1 MSTTTFFSADEVSL
15 ERKADADVET
25 CVRTADGDINKVY
38 EVNKCIQWIQERN
51 LQRVALQFPDEL
63 MCDAVPVT
71 SAISKAV
78 DGQVFI
84 LGDTSYGSCCVDE
97 VAAQHYNADGLIHFG
112 RSCLSTTQRLPIL
125 YVFGQSS
132 ISVADCEGKF
142 RELFP
147 DTANP
152 IVLLYETGYSH
163 AIDKIKEALEGD
175 YQKLVVS
182 VLDIPNHCRTDL
194 QGQGDCTT
202 CKRQGFKVTKCG
214 RTFWLPEEGTLS
226 NYSMF
231 YIGCE
236 SLTLT
241 NLMMTFNTNQF
252 YSYNPLTQTGRKES
266 VNINRKLMKRF
277 YMIEK
282 AKDAHI
288 LGIVVGTLGITDY
301 LQVIIRLKDMVKK
314 SGKKSYTFVVGKLNP
329 AKLANFMEIDVFVLV
344 ACAEN
349 SLLDSSD
356 FYKPIVTPY
365 ELEIACNTDRE
376 WTADYV
382 TDFRSLLPG
391 GEDHVAIPVTLAVQ
405 TDVSLVTGKLRTIG
419 VTEDIDVTSTAM
431 LPRNQNMAVS
441 EVPAD
446 TAGEYL
452 ASRSWRGLEQQLGE
466 TEVTK
471 ALEGQK
477 GIAAGYTNELDTG
490 S

>member
-1 MSTTTFFSADEVSL
+1 MSTAAFFTADEVSL
-15 ERKADADVET
+15 ERKADVDIEN
-25 CVRTADGDINKVY
+25 CVSTADREINEVY

-63 MCDAVPVT
+63 MCDAVTVT

-78 DGQVFI
+78 EGQVFI

-97 VAAQHYNADGLIHFG
+97 VAAQHYNADSLIHFG
-112 RSCLSTTQRLPIL
+112 RTCLSPTQRLPVL
-125 YVFGQSS
+125 YVFGQVKVD
-132 ISVADCEGKF
+132 VADCEGKF
-142 RELFP
+142 KELFP
-147 DTANP
+147 DTTIP
-152 IVLLYETGYSH
+152 IVLLYDTVYSY
-163 AIDKIKEALEGD
+163 AIDRITEALGVD
-175 YQKLVVS
+175 YHHLVVS
-182 VLDIPNHCRTDL
+182 VLDIPNHCNTDL
-194 QGQGDCTT
+194 QGQGHCAT
-202 CKRQGFKVTKCG
+202 CQKQGLKVTKCG
-214 RTFWLPEEGTLS
+214 RTFWLPEECNLS
-226 NYSMF
+226 NYTMF

-241 NLMMTFNTNQF
+241 NLMMTFNTNLF
-252 YSYNPLTQTGRKES
+252 YSYNPATQIGRKEG

-288 LGIVVGTLGITDY
+288 VGIVVGTLGITDY
-301 LQVIIRLKDMVKK
+301 LQVINRLKDIVKK
-314 SGKKSYTFVVGKLNP
+314 SGKKSYTFVVGKLNV

-365 ELEIACNTDRE
+365 ELEIACNTERD

-382 TDFRSLLPG
+382 TDFRSLIPG
-391 GEDHVAIPVTLAVQ
+391 GENYVAMPETLEVQ

-419 VTEDIDVTSTAM
+419 VKEDIAVSTAVV
-431 LPRNQNMAVS
+431 PRNQNMAVS

-477 GIAAGYTNELDTG
+477 GIAAGYTNEPDAD

>member
-1 MSTTTFFSADEVSL
+1 MSTAAFFTADEVSL
-15 ERKADADVET
+15 ERKADVDVET
-25 CVRTADGDINKVY
+25 CTSTAATEIDEVY
-38 EVNKCIQWIQERN
+38 EVNKCIRWIQQRN

-63 MCDAVPVT
+63 MCDAVSVT

-78 DGQVFI
+78 ESQVFI

-97 VAAQHYNADGLIHFG
+97 VAAQHYNADSLIHFG
-112 RSCLSTTQRLPIL
+112 RTCLSPTQRLPVL
-125 YVFGQSS
+125 YVFGRSQME
-132 ISVADCEGKF
+132 VADCEEKF
-142 RELFP
+142 RGWFH
-147 DTANP
+147 DTTSP
-152 IVLLYETGYSH
+152 IVLLYGTVYSH
-163 AIDKIKEALEGD
+163 AIDKITAALEAD
-175 YQKLVVS
+175 YHHLVVS
-182 VLDIPNHCRTDL
+182 VLDIPNHCSTYL
-194 QGQGDCTT
+194 QGQGDCTS
-202 CKRQGFKVTKCG
+202 CQKQGLKVTKCG
-214 RTFWLPEEGTLS
+214 RTFWLPEECNLS

-241 NLMMTFNTNQF
+241 NLMMTFNTNLF
-252 YSYNPLTQTGRKES
+252 YSYNPSSQVFRKEC

-288 LGIVVGTLGITDY
+288 VGIVVGTLGIKDY
-301 LQVIIRLKDMVKK
+301 LQVINRLKDIVKK
-314 SGKKSYTFVVGKLNP
+314 SGKKSYTFVVGKLNE

-365 ELEIACNTDRE
+365 ELEIACNTERD

-391 GEDHVAIPVTLAVQ
+391 GDNYVAMPDTFEAQ

-419 VTEDIDVTSTAM
+419 VTEDKDIVSTAM
-431 LPRNQNMAVS
+431 IPRNQNMAVS

-452 ASRSWRGLEQQLGE
+452 ASRSWRGLEQKLGE

-477 GIAAGYTNELDTG
+477 GIAAGYTNEPETN

>member
-1 MSTTTFFSADEVSL
+1 MSTAAFFTADEVSL
-15 ERKADADVET
+15 ERRTEVDVET
-25 CVRTADGDINKVY
+25 CVSTADNEINEVY
-38 EVNKCIQWIQERN
+38 EVHRCVQWIQERK
-51 LQRVALQFPDEL
+51 LQRVALQFPDDL
-63 MCDAVPVT
+63 MCDAVSVT
-71 SAISKAV
+71 SVISKAV
-78 DGQVFI
+78 EGQVFI
-84 LGDTSYGSCCVDE
+84 LGDTSYGSCCIDE
-97 VAAQHYNADGLIHFG
+97 VAAQHYNADSLIHFG
-112 RSCLSTTQRLPIL
+112 RTCLSPTQRLPVL
-125 YVFGQSS
+125 YVFGRAR
-132 ISVADCEGKF
+132 VDVEDCGGKF

-147 DTANP
+147 DTSSL
-152 IVLLYETGYSH
+152 IVMVYDTIYSQ
-163 AIDKIKEALEGD
+163 AINTIKGALETD
-175 YQKLVVS
+175 YHNLVFS
-182 VLDIPNHCRTDL
+182 VLDIPSHCSADL
-194 QGQGDCTT
+194 QGQGDCVS
-202 CKRQGFKVTKCG
+202 CQRHGSNVTKCG
-214 RTFWLPEEGTLS
+214 RTFWLPAES
-226 NYSMF
+226 SINSYSMF
-231 YIGCE
+231 YIGDE

-241 NLMMTFNTNQF
+241 NLMMTFNTNTF
-252 YSYNPLTQTGRKES
+252 YSYNPSTLIGRKES

-288 LGIVVGTLGITDY
+288 VGIVVGTLGITDY
-301 LQVIIRLKDMVKK
+301 LHIINRLKDIVKK

-365 ELEIACNTDRE
+365 ELEIACNTERD

-391 GEDHVAIPVTLAVQ
+391 GENYVAMPDTLDVQ

-419 VTEDIDVTSTAM
+419 VTEDVAVSTAVV
-431 LPRNQNMAVS
+431 PRNQNLAVS

-466 TEVTK
+466 TEVTR
-471 ALEGQK
+471 AVEGQK
-477 GIAAGYTNELDTG
+477 GIAAGYTNEPDTNI
-490 S
+490 